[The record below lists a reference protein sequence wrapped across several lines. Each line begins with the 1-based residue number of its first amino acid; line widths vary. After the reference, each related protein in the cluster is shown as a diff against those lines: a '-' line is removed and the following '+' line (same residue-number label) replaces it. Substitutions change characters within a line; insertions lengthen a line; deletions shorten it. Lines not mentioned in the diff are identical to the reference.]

1 MEIAHPTLQDTR
13 FSLYLRLLYIVEC
26 IIMLIPLEDISKV
39 IYANA
44 ITFTGALHLGA
55 YECDEIN
62 FYGHLGISYHDVV
75 WIEALED
82 KVIEAKNRGIPNV
95 YNALI
100 TDKSDEIVTFNVSNN
115 SQSSS
120 VFLNPQVFYV
130 DKIRMKS
137 TSVNNFFKNNNL
149 DGKKCDFWN
158 LDIQGAELL
167 ALKGATE
174 YLKYAKAIYLAV
186 YEKEMYAGCGL
197 IGDIDAFL
205 SEHGFKRVL
214 TNVVSKCGCG
224 YALYIAT
231 SCLKPEPAISLTIT
245 EKSADEMKSDMKK
258 MLKLFLQLLNQMT
271 TIVNK
276 YDESL

>member
-1 MEIAHPTLQDTR
+1 M
-13 FSLYLRLLYIVEC
+13 EC

-39 IYANA
+39 FHDNE

-55 YECDEIN
+55 YECDEIE

-82 KVIEAKNRGIPNV
+82 KVIEANNRGIPNV

-100 TDKSDEIVTFNVSNN
+100 TDKSNEIVSFNISNN
-115 SQSSS
+115 SKSSS
-120 VFLNPQVFYV
+120 ILELKTHSVVHPHVFYV

-137 TSVNNFFKNNNL
+137 TCVDDFVKKNNL
-149 DGKKCDFWN
+149 DGKKYDFWN

-174 YLKYAKAIYLAV
+174 YLKYAKAIYVAV
-186 YEKEMYAGCGL
+186 NEKELYARCGL

-214 TNVVSKCGCG
+214 TNVVSKWGCG

-231 SCLKPEPAISLTIT
+231 PCLKPEPAISLTIT
-245 EKSADEMKSDMKK
+245 EKSTDEMKSDMKK

-271 TIVNK
+271 MIVNK